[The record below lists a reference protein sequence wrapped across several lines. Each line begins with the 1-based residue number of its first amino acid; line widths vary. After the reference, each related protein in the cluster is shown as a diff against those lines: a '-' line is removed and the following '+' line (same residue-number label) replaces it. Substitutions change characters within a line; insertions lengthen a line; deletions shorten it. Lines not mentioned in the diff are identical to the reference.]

1 VKHIR
6 IRKESKMVKIDTEKL
21 RARLLEEKARLEA
34 DRAKLSVKSGAGMSE
49 EAGELGDF
57 DMNHPA
63 DASAVLFER
72 EKELALDQ
80 NLDELL
86 ARVNEALKKLEE
98 GTYGRCEVCGR
109 SISAARLEA
118 LPYAVYC
125 IDCQERIDQQ

>member
-1 VKHIR
+1 
-6 IRKESKMVKIDTEKL
+6 MAKIDTEKF
-21 RARLLEEKARLEA
+21 RAKLLEEKARLEA
-34 DRAKLSVKSGAGMSE
+34 DRAKLSVRSGTGMTE
-49 EAGELGDF
+49 ETGELGDF

-72 EKELALDQ
+72 EKEMALDQ

-86 ARVNEALKKLEE
+86 ARVNEALRKLEE

-109 SISAARLEA
+109 PISAARLEA
-118 LPYAVYC
+118 LPYAVHC